1 MSAAHT
7 MAAMTSDRVD
17 FVDENDARGRFLALL
32 KHVAHTACAD
42 TDEHLHEIRSA
53 DGEERDIGFARDRAR
68 EQSFSGAGRA
78 DQQDALRNAAAE
90 FLKFFRVAQKLDQL
104 LHFVLRFLDAGDVLE
119 RDLVFVTREHAG
131 LRFAEI
137 ERAFAGHADLLA
149 EKKIEQREEE
159 QNRPEAQERLAE
171 RMRFGTN
178 GRLNSGGG
186 ELVLQ
191 IAGEIEINDGAER
204 HFHVLR
210 AAGALLDIFAAQL
223 LGGLAFLDEQGERR
237 IFVVND
243 LLVLEQFEEAIVGN
257 VLELRIIPAPEEHR
271 QGKKA
276 ESGPE
281 GHLLKMTS
289 DATLSCRFATSSAC
303 QGED

>member
-1 MSAAHT
+1 M
-7 MAAMTSDRVD
+7 
-17 FVDENDARGRFLALL
+17 
-32 KHVAHTACAD
+32 
-42 TDEHLHEIRSA
+42 
-53 DGEERDIGFARDRAR
+53 
-68 EQSFSGAGRA
+68 
-78 DQQDALRNAAAE
+78 
-90 FLKFFRVAQKLDQL
+90 
-104 LHFVLRFLDAGDVLE
+104 
-119 RDLVFVTREHAG
+119 
-131 LRFAEI
+131 
-137 ERAFAGHADLLA
+137 LA

-243 LLVLEQFEEAIVGN
+243 LLVLEQLEEAIVGN
-257 VLELRIIPAPEEHR
+257 VLELRIISAPEEHR
-271 QGKKA
+271 QRKKA
-276 ESGPE
+276 EGDRDQD
-281 GHLLKMTS
+281 
-289 DATLSCRFATSSAC
+289 DAAPVEARLVAAGLVLALGVTIGLWHKGCDYGR
-303 QGED
+303 GKRLP

>member
-1 MSAAHT
+1 
-7 MAAMTSDRVD
+7 MAADRVD
-17 FVDENDARGRFLALL
+17 LVDENDTRRGFLALL
-32 KHVAHTACAD
+32 EHVADTACAD
-42 TDEHLHEIRSA
+42 ADKHFHEIGAA
-53 DGEERDIGFARDRAR
+53 DGKEGNVGFAGDRTR
-68 EQSFSGAGRA
+68 KQSFAGARRA
-78 DQQDALRNAAAE
+78 DHQYALRNSAAE
-90 FLKFFRVAQKLDQL
+90 LLKFFRVAQKLDQL
-104 LHFVLRFLDAGDVLE
+104 LDFVLGFLDAGDVLE
-119 RDLVFVTREHAG
+119 CDFVFVTREHARF
-131 LRFAEI
+131 RFAEI
-137 ERAFAGHADLLA
+137 ERAFAGHPDLLA

-178 GRLNSGGG
+178 GRLNSSGG
-186 ELVLQ
+186 EFVLQ
-191 IAGEIEINDGAER
+191 IAGEIEINNGAER
-204 HFHVLR
+204 HFHVLH
-210 AAGALLDIFAAQL
+210 AASALLDVFAAQL